1 LIIRFDFLILFFT
14 CSHSTRCNPGLHAWP
29 NVTFYSIRAITEIWY
44 VRERERERER
54 RGWRTSRNDTRK
66 TRMYRSLEI
75 LLRYITVCEELSTHN
90 LFAKIKHDDQ
100 ASPQDVAQFHGSPW
114 NDASVAYFETSFT
127 RRLCR
132 HYNTTVTYWRDN
144 KTRHYN
150 TAAWF
155 NKRSRENR
163 RMLFPSNFSMK
174 FLYFSYKVFIFLY
187 LFYIA
192 ERKTYIFTR
201 FIN

>member
-1 LIIRFDFLILFFT
+1 MI
-14 CSHSTRCNPGLHAWP
+14 C
-29 NVTFYSIRAITEIWY
+29 
-44 VRERERERER
+44 ERERERER
-54 RGWRTSRNDTRK
+54 RGWRTSQNDTRK
-66 TRMYRSLEI
+66 TKMYRSLEI

-150 TAAWF
+150 AAAWF

-163 RMLFPSNFSMK
+163 RMLFPSNFSIK